1 MLFFSTSP
9 SVVNGSS
16 SFLALFAMASSFSLN
31 VPLPS
36 RVLCI
41 SDTKLPMFPATFS
54 STAPTGRR
62 TSTSTPKALAPV
74 FASVV
79 IAVRGTFTTAK
90 MPLKVCFRFAAL
102 SSVMMSFLVITS
114 SPSAMECICS
124 PLVGGNISVK
134 ASWTEPVTFP
144 MASMMFHRLLK
155 RCSRPGTSVH
165 PSAYCSRSRLPSAT
179 ASLSFRKA
187 S

>member
-9 SVVNGSS
+9 SVVSGSS
-16 SFLALFAMASSFSLN
+16 SFLALFAMASSFSL
-31 VPLPS
+31 S
-36 RVLCI
+36 I

-62 TSTSTPKALAPV
+62 MPTSTPKAFAPV

-79 IAVRGTFTTAK
+79 MAVRGTFTTAK
-90 MPLKVCFRFAAL
+90 MPLNVCFRFAAL

-144 MASMMFHRLLK
+144 MASMMFHRLLN
-155 RCSRPGTSVH
+155 RCSRPDTSVN
-165 PSAYCSRSRLPSAT
+165 PSA
-179 ASLSFRKA
+179 
-187 S
+187 